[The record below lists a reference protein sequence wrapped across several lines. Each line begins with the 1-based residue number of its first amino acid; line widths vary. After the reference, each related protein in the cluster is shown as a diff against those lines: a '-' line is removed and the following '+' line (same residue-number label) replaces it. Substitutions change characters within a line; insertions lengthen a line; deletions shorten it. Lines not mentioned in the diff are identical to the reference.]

1 MPQLQAF
8 SKVCDPLTLTPM
20 QSGMSAPQ
28 SREFLYYV
36 VCTNERTLKARQGAA
51 VALAQQD
58 TNH

>member
-28 SREFLYYV
+28 SRGYYV
-36 VCTNERTLKARQGAA
+36 VCTNELTLKTRQGAA

-58 TNH
+58 TNK